1 MFVSFDPTLNPGE
14 LKDEYL
20 RQLQYKLDDPEYSMS
35 VGIMFVNPKKI
46 KFSNWLLENHNRIK
60 AFRQKEQID
69 PSNVAYENHFLAARL
84 ITNIISNTIYYKNL
98 LDRGVDKLSSAK
110 QKEAYKKFF
119 DTGDQST
126 NELATGLINT
136 LKIRIDGLFDWNEL
150 TAAYKSAVE
159 AGQGSAESYDNAK
172 QIIFDKLI
180 QKVNEAY
187 DSKDLTKTKL
197 FKFLESVHG
206 ADVKNLFV
214 DLNIAKH
221 KKYSSVLDALFSKF
235 TGHDDEILADLG
247 NIVDL
252 LPDRLN
258 LLVERMSYN
267 EFKDG
272 MVPINMGISKKGT
285 SNQVPYF
292 CESVNSEEDIMVNNH
307 LIHPNIYIDLE
318 SLSELD
324 EASELKIN
332 YEYITQFIDGL
343 NKGIASY
350 ESHRVTPS
358 LIELLKSL
366 RDKYVK
372 KVNGNNFKE
381 LKEMIASEMDEAPI
395 DLTPGYNFVFDF
407 RDGSSVWF
415 NEGEYRYNENGEL
428 KIIKNIIKLT
438 PDNVNRTVTI
448 ETDKEIYIHDFKA
461 KEMKLL
467 NTKPE
472 TTAPNSL
479 VKENFNNFADV
490 LTAIDFPNKDIA
502 LNDFKQV
509 FESNKNMTNEEL
521 LNSINEIITRY
532 GLQLEA
538 SLNDGIINISKISTI
553 EGKTNPV
560 SFGVNADKYMHN
572 PTTDKDVKVFDAE
585 VDENGLGTYTI
596 TSLKRIKS
604 LDGLDASVQLSGS
617 AIEDAVDYRVIEKGV
632 IKKNDQ
638 GIFEIIKPLKLEL
651 FSDKESKEAVP
662 ITQEKPPVIK
672 EEVKSI
678 KESKSY
684 IEQRTKFLSDIKSQI
699 VSVLEN
705 IPESEDKA
713 IISETLANIIQSI
726 DDGSSTLLSKSK
738 DLSNYMFNP
747 KFIKSL
753 GKMDD
758 SVKTIIMNDILN
770 TLSDNQLIK
779 C

>member
-1 MFVSFDPTLNPGE
+1 MFVSFDPTLSPGE

-20 RQLQYKLDDPEYSMS
+20 RQLQHKLDDPEYSMS
-35 VGIMFVNPKKI
+35 VGIMFVSPKKV

-60 AFRQKEQID
+60 AFRNKEQID

-126 NELATGLINT
+126 NELAIGLINT
-136 LKIRIDGLFDWNEL
+136 LKIRIDGLFDWKEL

-272 MVPINMGISKKGT
+272 MVPVNMGISKKGT

-324 EASELKIN
+324 EDSELKIN
-332 YEYITQFIDGL
+332 SEYIEQFKDGL

-381 LKEMIASEMDEAPI
+381 LKEMIASEMNEAPI

-407 RDGSSVWF
+407 IDGSSVWF

-428 KIIKNIIKLT
+428 KIIKNIIKLI

-448 ETDKEIYIHDFKA
+448 ETDKEIYLHDFKA

-472 TTAPNSL
+472 TTVPNSL

-521 LNSINEIITRY
+521 LNSINGIITRY

-553 EGKTNPV
+553 EGKTTPI
-560 SFGVNADKYMHN
+560 SFGISADKYMHN

-585 VDENGLGTYTI
+585 VGENGLGTYTI

-617 AIEDAVDYRVIEKGV
+617 AIEDAVDYRIIEKGL

-638 GIFEIIKPLKLEL
+638 GVFEIVKPLKIEL
-651 FSDKESKEAVP
+651 FSDKESKNTAP
-662 ITQEKPPVIK
+662 ITQEEPPVIK
-672 EEVKSI
+672 EELKPI

-684 IEQRTKFLSDIKSQI
+684 IEQRTNFLSDIKSNI

-738 DLSNYMFNP
+738 DLSNYIFNP

-758 SVKTIIMNDILN
+758 SVKAIIMNDILN

>member
-1 MFVSFDPTLNPGE
+1 
-14 LKDEYL
+14 
-20 RQLQYKLDDPEYSMS
+20 
-35 VGIMFVNPKKI
+35 MFVNPKKI

-60 AFRQKEQID
+60 AFRNKEQID

-272 MVPINMGISKKGT
+272 MVPVNMGISKKGT
-285 SNQVPYF
+285 SSQVPYF
-292 CESVNSEEDIMVNNH
+292 CESVNSEDDIIVNNH

-324 EASELKIN
+324 EDSELKIN
-332 YEYITQFIDGL
+332 SEYIEKFK
-343 NKGIASY
+343 KGIESFYSNCEREGASPFY
-350 ESHRVTPS
+350 
-358 LIELLKSL
+358 IEEAKKIGNKYL
-366 RDKYVK
+366 RNVN
-372 KVNGNNFKE
+372 KVNFHDSVSSFRDE
-381 LKEMIASEMDEAPI
+381 LDTIPI
-395 DLTPGYNFVFDF
+395 DITPGYKYIYEPVD
-407 RDGSSVWF
+407 
-415 NEGEYRYNENGEL
+415 GEYFIFNDGKYSYVQNHEGMKTIQNV
-428 KIIKNIIKLT
+428 IKLT
-438 PDNVNRTVTI
+438 PDNLNRTITI
-448 ETDKEIYIHDFKA
+448 ETDKEIYIHDLKT
-461 KEMKLL
+461 KEFKLL

-502 LNDFKQV
+502 LNDFKQA

-521 LNSINEIITRY
+521 LNSINGIITRY

-553 EGKTNPV
+553 EGKTTPI
-560 SFGVNADKYMHN
+560 SFDFNNGMFMTEMVGDNALQA
-572 PTTDKDVKVFDAE
+572 FDAE

-596 TSLKRIKS
+596 HSLKMLKELIDMS
-604 LDGLDASVQLSGS
+604 WISGGVDYSVKISGS
-617 AIEDAVDYRVIEKGV
+617 SIENAVDYRVIEKGV

-638 GIFEIIKPLKLEL
+638 GVFEIIKPLKLEL
-651 FSDKESKEAVP
+651 FSDKESKEAAP
-662 ITQEKPPVIK
+662 ITQEKPPIIK
-672 EEVKSI
+672 EKVSPI

-684 IEQRTKFLSDIKSQI
+684 IEQRTNFLSDVKAQI

-705 IPESEDKA
+705 VPESEDKA

-738 DLSNYMFNP
+738 DLSNYIFNP

-758 SVKTIIMNDILN
+758 SVKAIIMNDILN

>member
-1 MFVSFDPTLNPGE
+1 MFVS
-14 LKDEYL
+14 
-20 RQLQYKLDDPEYSMS
+20 
-35 VGIMFVNPKKI
+35 PKKV

-60 AFRQKEQID
+60 AFRNKEQID

-126 NELATGLINT
+126 NELAIGLINT
-136 LKIRIDGLFDWNEL
+136 LKIRIDGLFDWKEL

-187 DSKDLTKTKL
+187 NSKDLTKTKL

-272 MVPINMGISKKGT
+272 MVPVNMGISKKGT

-292 CESVNSEEDIMVNNH
+292 CESVNSEDDIMVNNH

-324 EASELKIN
+324 EDSELKIN
-332 YEYITQFIDGL
+332 SEYIEQFKDGL

-350 ESHRVTPS
+350 ESHGVTPS

-381 LKEMIASEMDEAPI
+381 LKEMIASEMNKVPI
-395 DLTPGYNFVFDF
+395 DLTPGYKFVFDF
-407 RDGSSVWF
+407 IDGSSVWF
-415 NEGEYRYNENGEL
+415 NEGEYSYAQNHEGVKTIQNV
-428 KIIKNIIKLT
+428 IKLT
-438 PDNVNRTVTI
+438 TDNTNRTVTI
-448 ETDKEIYIHDFKA
+448 ETDKEIYLHDFKA

-472 TTAPNSL
+472 TTVPNSL

-521 LNSINEIITRY
+521 LNSINGIITRY

-553 EGKTNPV
+553 EGKTTPI

-617 AIEDAVDYRVIEKGV
+617 AIEDAVYYRIIEKGV
-632 IKKNDQ
+632 IKKNNQ
-638 GIFEIIKPLKLEL
+638 GVFEIIKPLKLEL
-651 FSDKESKEAVP
+651 FSDKESKEADP
-662 ITQEKPPVIK
+662 ITQEKPPIIK
-672 EEVKSI
+672 EKVSPI

-684 IEQRTKFLSDIKSQI
+684 IEQRTDFLSDIKSQI

-705 IPESEDKA
+705 VPESEDKA

-758 SVKTIIMNDILN
+758 SVKAIIMNDILN